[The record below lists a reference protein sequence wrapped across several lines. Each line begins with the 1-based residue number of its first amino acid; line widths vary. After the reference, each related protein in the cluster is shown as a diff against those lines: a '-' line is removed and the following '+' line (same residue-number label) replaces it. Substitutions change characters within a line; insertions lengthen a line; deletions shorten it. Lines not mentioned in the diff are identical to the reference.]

1 MNATAKDKARNLR
14 YKKALLSRFNYY
26 AIRERLEEISED
38 CDCMLQKAV
47 DYLLDNGVI
56 VPPCK
61 VGDKVYQYDNA
72 GRIYESEVVWF
83 YYDKDY
89 KRVVYD
95 CNTELAFSEEAIGKT
110 VFLSREEEENAL
122 KECER

>member
-1 MNATAKDKARNLR
+1 MTE
-14 YKKALLSRFNYY
+14 
-26 AIRERLEEISED
+26 RERLIEIFKKIKY
-38 CDCMLQKAV
+38 KAYENAIEANFIDQFSDYALNIIV
-47 DYLLDNGVI
+47 DEFFKNGII

-61 VGDKVYQYDNA
+61 VGDKVYQYDNG

-95 CNTELAFSEEAIGKT
+95 CNSELAFSEEAIGKS
-110 VFLSREEEENAL
+110 VYLSREEAAKAL
-122 KECER
+122 EGMRG

>member
-1 MNATAKDKARNLR
+1 MKTEREKIIDIIQKSVDGCSEYWAGQVADG
-14 YKKALLSRFNYY
+14 LL
-26 AIRERLEEISED
+26 E
-38 CDCMLQKAV
+38 
-47 DYLLDNGVI
+47 NGVFA
-56 VPPCK
+56 PPCK
-61 VGDKVYQYDNA
+61 VGDTVYEYDNV

-110 VFLSREEEENAL
+110 VFLSRKEAEKAL
-122 KECER
+122 KAREKE

>member
-1 MNATAKDKARNLR
+1 MTE
-14 YKKALLSRFNYY
+14 
-26 AIRERLEEISED
+26 RERLIKILNNWGNKENDGIRAESI
-38 CDCMLQKAV
+38 A
-47 DYLLDNGVI
+47 DYLLNNGVI

-61 VGDKVYQYDNA
+61 VGDKVYQYDNG

-95 CNTELAFSEEAIGKT
+95 CNSELAFSEEAIGKS
-110 VFLSREEEENAL
+110 VYLSREEAEKAL
-122 KECER
+122 RRVKTDETL